1 MPTRLP
7 CWRWCEPRDIERFGR
22 GPRRCLTVRELDQR
36 AAQCSARPVQGPTGA
51 PGPNQAGLGEDGA
64 IDLSTFYA
72 LMSVTCFTLVGLW
85 WTAIER
91 HDEWRDDQR
100 LRQLAG
106 GTYLSFLLPGVMSMF
121 AQVNPDNPLTWRIS
135 FGLTSIVGL
144 VTSVRLIGVESR
156 GHVGPFRRFRWLA
169 PVLYS
174 LIVVLGVA
182 PEVALL
188 TGAAPLQVA
197 SVLLMLL
204 ILLAHGLTWEFL
216 MEPDPEPEVRRQPE

>member
-1 MPTRLP
+1 M
-7 CWRWCEPRDIERFGR
+7 
-22 GPRRCLTVRELDQR
+22 
-36 AAQCSARPVQGPTGA
+36 
-51 PGPNQAGLGEDGA
+51 
-64 IDLSTFYA
+64 DLSTFYA

-85 WTAIER
+85 WTAIQR
-91 HDEWRDDQR
+91 HDEWRNDRR
-100 LRQLAG
+100 LRSLAG

-121 AQVNPDNPLTWRIS
+121 AQVNPENPVMWRIS

-144 VTSVRLIGVESR
+144 VTSVRLVGVESP

-169 PVLYS
+169 PVLYA

-182 PEVALL
+182 PEVARLI
-188 TGAAPLQVA
+188 GAAPLQIA

-216 MEPDPEPEVRRQPE
+216 MEPDRKARARQQPE